1 MAKITKIYAREI
13 LDSRGNPTV
22 EVDMMLEDGSIG
34 RAGVPSGASTGDREA
49 VELRDGDEKRYG
61 GKGVTKAVRNVNEV
75 IAPVLLGLDVED
87 QEGIDQTMIELDGT
101 NNKGNLGAN
110 AILGVSMACARAN
123 SNQKRLPLYRS
134 LGGDEAVIIPTP
146 CFNSINGGAHADNTI
161 DFQEFKFVPVG
172 AKNFSQAFQMG
183 SEVYHILK
191 GMLKD
196 KGLSTGV
203 GDEGGFAPNVA
214 SNEEAIEMMVASIEK
229 AGYRAREDI
238 AIGLDPAV
246 SELWHDGEYEFFKS
260 DKRRLSTAQMIDL
273 WERWITDYPIVS
285 IEDALGQNDWEGW
298 QEITKRL
305 GDKIQ
310 LVGDDLFCT
319 NPQII
324 QDAITGGV
332 ANASLIKLNQIGT
345 VTEAREAVRVSHA
358 GGYTVY
364 VSHRSGETVDDFIAD
379 FSVAVGAG
387 QIKSGAPCRGERLSK
402 YNQLLR
408 IEEELGERAVYAGW
422 RNFRKENG

>member
-1 MAKITKIYAREI
+1 MSQIKSIHAREI

-22 EVDMMLEDGSIG
+22 EVDVVLEGGMMG

-49 VELRDGDEKRYG
+49 VELRDGDKSRYS
-61 GKGVTKAVRNVNEV
+61 GKGVLQAVANVNTI
-75 IAPVLLGLDVED
+75 IAPALVGKEAED
-87 QEGIDQTMIELDGT
+87 QKGIDRLMIELDGT
-101 NNKGNLGAN
+101 ENKGKLGAN
-110 AILGVSMACARAN
+110 AILGVSMACARATAQ
-123 SNQKRLPLYRS
+123 QKEISLYRY
-134 LGGDEAVIIPTP
+134 LGGENATLLPTP

-172 AKNFSQAFQMG
+172 AKSFSEALRMG
-183 SEVYHILK
+183 SEVYQVLK
-191 GMLKD
+191 GMLKT

-203 GDEGGFAPNVA
+203 GDEGGFAPNLS
-214 SNEEAIEMMVASIEK
+214 SNEEAIETMVASIEK
-229 AGYRAREDI
+229 AGYRVREDI

-246 SELWHDGEYEFFKS
+246 SELWRDGEYEFFKS
-260 DKRRLSTAQMIDL
+260 NKKRLSTSQMIDL
-273 WERWITDYPIVS
+273 WERWVMDYPIVS

-298 QEITKRL
+298 KEITARL

-319 NPQII
+319 NPTII
-324 QDAITGGV
+324 TKAISENV

-345 VTEAREAVRVSHA
+345 VTEAQEAIRVSHE

-364 VSHRSGETVDDFIAD
+364 VSHRSGETTDDFIAD
-379 FSVAVGAG
+379 FSVATGAG
-387 QIKSGAPCRGERLSK
+387 QIKTGAVCRGERLSK

-408 IEEELGERAVYAGW
+408 IEEELGDRAVYAGW
-422 RNFRKENG
+422 KNFKK